1 MTGRSPLA
9 SNTLWSCR
17 LSHLPQQTIV
27 DVKYKDQLKI
37 YTCSRIKM
45 QKKKGDWS
53 ASTFAEIKIPSLTWN
68 LNYTSQHVTSVK
80 SSISWMRDSLKT
92 WIREHPCW
100 LMSQIGWR
108 PKIHRH
114 ASSTISSQHI
124 WEARSLVRAPI
135 WHHRNPCCVV
145 WTRWQFRSLELIL
158 TPFPRCAAIY
168 LYACI

>member
-1 MTGRSPLA
+1 
-9 SNTLWSCR
+9 
-17 LSHLPQQTIV
+17 
-27 DVKYKDQLKI
+27 
-37 YTCSRIKM
+37 M

-68 LNYTSQHVTSVK
+68 LNYTSQHVTSVN
-80 SSISWMRDSLKT
+80 SSISWMWDSLKT

-114 ASSTISSQHI
+114 AGSTISSQHI
-124 WEARSLVRAPI
+124 WEAGSLMRAPI

-145 WTRWQFRSLELIL
+145 WRRWQFRSLELIPDSSSSL
-158 TPFPRCAAIY
+158 CCNLFVCLYLIETHSRCTRI
-168 LYACI
+168 IISN